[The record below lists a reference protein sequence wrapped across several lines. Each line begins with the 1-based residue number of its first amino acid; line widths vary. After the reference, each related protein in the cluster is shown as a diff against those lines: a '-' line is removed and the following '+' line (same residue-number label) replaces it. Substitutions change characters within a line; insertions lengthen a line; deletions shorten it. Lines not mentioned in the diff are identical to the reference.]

1 MNPPPAALA
10 AALPPPS
17 ARPAPSASA
26 AAFDLQRA
34 LLLRLLVFGLAAS
47 LLALAAQGWR
57 GHRQALAGLA
67 PTGAIVQQLLSQDQ
81 PRLADPFNR
90 ERIAT
95 DLTVLA
101 PLARRLAF
109 CVEVEDLWGRVIA
122 QDCLAPTS
130 PVAGTAVATEGLA
143 ALAGEAGVARYPLL
157 RPPGVSVGEIR
168 VSPYWAAELSGW
180 LGALGM
186 LTLAWAALA
195 TLALALIAP
204 VRRALRPADRIL
216 AAIGQLEAGDTAVR
230 LPEFELREFRRIG
243 EDFNSL
249 ARQLAATRAAE
260 RRLATGLLDAREAE
274 RRHLARELHDDMGQ
288 HLTSLRAETAFLRHG
303 AGDDPALRPS
313 LDAIEASLAQLH
325 ESVQAIVHRLRPPGL
340 DAFGL
345 GECLRQLVREV
356 RRRPDGTPVAVMLTL
371 EGDVDALPGEC
382 AAHAY
387 RIVQEGLTNALRHTR
402 AGTVAVTLACA
413 GKDVRVAVTD
423 DGVADGIHAGGRG
436 GHGLAGIA
444 ERVAALGGSVEL
456 VPLPTTGMRLAAAW
470 PLPPAEVPA

>member
-1 MNPPPAALA
+1 MTPPPAAAPPPLA
-10 AALPPPS
+10 A
-17 ARPAPSASA
+17 RPTPSASA
-26 AAFDLQRA
+26 TAFDLQRA
-34 LLLRLLVFGLAAS
+34 LLLRVLVFGLAAS
-47 LLALAAQGWR
+47 LLALAAHGWH
-57 GHRQALAGLA
+57 GHRQALADLA
-67 PTGAIVQQLLSQDQ
+67 PTGAIVQQLLNQDQ

-90 ERIAT
+90 EQIDT
-95 DLTVLA
+95 DLAVLA

-122 QDCLAPTS
+122 QDCLTPT
-130 PVAGTAVATEGLA
+130 PPLAGTTFAADGLA
-143 ALAGEAGVARYPLL
+143 AFAGEAGIARYPLL

-168 VSPYWAAELSGW
+168 VSPHWAAELSGW

-186 LTLAWAALA
+186 LALAWAALA
-195 TLALALIAP
+195 ALALALIAP

-249 ARQLAATRAAE
+249 ARQLGATRAAE

-303 AGDDPALRPS
+303 AGVDAALQPS
-313 LDAIEASLAQLH
+313 LDAIEGSLAQLH
-325 ESVQAIVHRLRPPGL
+325 ESVQDIVQRLRPPGL

-345 GECLRQLVREV
+345 GECLQQLVREV
-356 RRRPDGTPVAVMLTL
+356 RRRPDGTAVTATL
-371 EGDVDALPGEC
+371 ALAGDVDALPGEC

-387 RIVQEGLTNALRHTR
+387 RIVQEGLTNALRHAR
-402 AGTVAVTLACA
+402 ASRVTVAVGCA
-413 GKDVRVAVTD
+413 AGEVKVEVIDN
-423 DGVADGIHAGGRG
+423 GVADGTPAGGRG

-456 VPLPTTGMRLAAAW
+456 APLAAGGMRLAAAW
-470 PLPPAEVPA
+470 PLPAPEAAA

>member
-1 MNPPPAALA
+1 MNPPQPASA
-10 AALPPPS
+10 AFPPLTAP
-17 ARPAPSASA
+17 AAPSASA
-26 AAFDLQRA
+26 AAFDLQRV
-34 LLLRLLVFGLAAS
+34 LLRRVLAFGLAAS
-47 LLALAAQGWR
+47 LLALAAHGWR
-57 GHRQALAGLA
+57 GHRQALADLA
-67 PTGAIVQQLLSQDQ
+67 PTGAIVQQLLNQDQ

-90 ERIAT
+90 EQIAT
-95 DLTVLA
+95 ELGVLE

-109 CVEVEDLWGRVIA
+109 CVEVEDLWGRLIA
-122 QDCLAPTS
+122 QDCVAPT
-130 PVAGTAVATEGLA
+130 PPLAGTALAGGWLA
-143 ALAGEAGVARYPLL
+143 ALAGDAGIARYALL
-157 RPPGVSVGEIR
+157 RPPGISVGEIR
-168 VSPYWAAELSGW
+168 VSPNWAAELSGW

-186 LTLAWAALA
+186 LALAWAALGA
-195 TLALALIAP
+195 LAAALIAP

-249 ARQLAATRAAE
+249 ARQLGETRAAE

-303 AGDDPALRPS
+303 AGDDTSLRPS

-325 ESVQAIVHRLRPPGL
+325 ESVQDIVHRLRPPGL

-356 RRRPDGTPVAVMLTL
+356 RRRPDGAAVAVTL
-371 EGDVDALPGEC
+371 ALAGDVDALPGEC

-387 RIVQEGLTNALRHTR
+387 RIVQEGLTNALRHAR
-402 AGTVAVTLACA
+402 ASRVAVTLACA
-413 GKDVRVAVTD
+413 ADGVTVEVTD
-423 DGVADGIHAGGRG
+423 DGVADAINAGGRG

-456 VPLPTTGMRLAAAW
+456 APLAAGGMRLAARW
-470 PLPPAEVPA
+470 PLPAPEVAA